1 MSYEYNKTTGLAQ
14 ITMPKGTV
22 IQYKTKNGKIKTQLQ
37 WNQGFSQ
44 KWNGQFSGAQRY
56 LDSEVLRLSSKY
68 VPLRS
73 SMLQKSG
80 ILGTEIGKG
89 EVCWIALYARKQ
101 YYKTADSRSYDP
113 KRGGHWFLRMWADH
127 GRTIIAGTKKRAG
140 GK

>member
-1 MSYEYNKTTGLAQ
+1 MSKEIARITT
-14 ITMPKGTV
+14 PKGAV
-22 IQYKTKNGKIKTQLQ
+22 IKYATKNGHITARLE
-37 WNQGFSQ
+37 WNPGFGP
-44 KWNGQFSGAQRY
+44 KWNGQYTDAQEY
-56 LDSEVLRLSSKY
+56 VDSEVLRHSSRY

-89 EVCWIALYARKQ
+89 EVCWIAPYARKQ

-113 KRGGHWFLRMWADH
+113 MRGGHWFERMKADH
-127 GRTIIAGTKKRAG
+127 GAQIIAGAKKRAG